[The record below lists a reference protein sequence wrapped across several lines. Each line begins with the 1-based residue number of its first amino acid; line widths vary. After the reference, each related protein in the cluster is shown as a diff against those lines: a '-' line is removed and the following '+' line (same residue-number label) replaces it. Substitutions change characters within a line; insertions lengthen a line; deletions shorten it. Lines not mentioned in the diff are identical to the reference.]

1 MLKNHSSLSHSPT
14 KTPSPSKL
22 FHYKSNADLSPRKAN
37 KKGALS
43 SSVPASPVKAH
54 PTAVFTEE
62 RVWDVEMETVTDVM
76 SYFCGANVEEIDVGM
91 VKKLWQLLRNE
102 SIEWIQSFL
111 RDGGFAVIFGVL
123 KDLLAIEWRFISI
136 RLALTL
142 FVLSAYV

>member
-1 MLKNHSSLSHSPT
+1 
-14 KTPSPSKL
+14 
-22 FHYKSNADLSPRKAN
+22 
-37 KKGALS
+37 
-43 SSVPASPVKAH
+43 
-54 PTAVFTEE
+54 
-62 RVWDVEMETVTDVM
+62 
-76 SYFCGANVEEIDVGM
+76 